1 MTDDKTIDYARYER
15 QILLQEI
22 GEEGQ
27 NKLKKSS
34 AIVIGAGGL
43 GSGALFYLGAAGVGK
58 IGVVDGD
65 SVDISNLQRQIIHKN
80 DSIGINKAVSAKSTL
95 SELNPDISIDSFSV
109 FAKEDNISDLIKDYD
124 FVVDAT
130 DNFEAKFLINKAC
143 VENNKPFVHAGI
155 LELEGQVMTVIPH
168 QTACYNCIFT
178 KQPKDPQ
185 SKAVLGVV
193 PAFASTIQASEVIK
207 YLTGFGNL
215 LTNSLFSFNLKEN
228 SFRTINISKNK
239 NCPICGQ

>member
-1 MTDDKTIDYARYER
+1 MSEDKTIDYARYER

-22 GEEGQ
+22 GKEGQ
-27 NKLKKSS
+27 DKLRRSS
-34 AIVIGAGGL
+34 VIVIGAGGL
-43 GSGALFYLGAAGVGK
+43 GSGVLLYLAASGVGK
-58 IGVVDGD
+58 IGIVDGD
-65 SVDISNLQRQIIHKN
+65 SVDISNLQRQVIHKN

-95 SELNPDISIDSFSV
+95 CELNPDINIKGFSV

-143 VENNKPFVHAGI
+143 VQNNKPFSHAGI

-168 QTACYNCIFT
+168 QTACYNCIFI
-178 KQPKDPQ
+178 KKPKDPQ

-193 PAFASTIQASEVIK
+193 PAFASTIQASEAIK
-207 YLTGFGNL
+207 YLAGFGTL
-215 LTNSLFSFNLKEN
+215 LTNSIFSFNLKEN

-239 NCPICGQ
+239 NCPVCG